1 MKQLF
6 DFTRNC
12 PRSDFWLIQ
21 LIGMVLAIVFL
32 SVMGDAGARGSTGGV
47 WLGVIALIAI
57 ALAQL
62 AALVSR
68 IRDAG
73 YSVLWLIAC
82 FVPYF
87 GLIAWI
93 IFGCLETKKA

>member
-1 MKQLF
+1 MATLF
-6 DFTRNC
+6 NFSRNC
-12 PRSDFWLIQ
+12 PRSEFWLVQI
-21 LIGMVLAIVFL
+21 LGSLLALMFVGLMTSSPNGSIGVMIGLLAN
-32 SVMGDAGARGSTGGV
+32 
-47 WLGVIALIAI
+47 IAI
-57 ALAQL
+57 MVAML